1 MVKPHMVK
9 KWAMPGTVHW
19 RSFFWPATSTS
30 SALSRAGMSLA
41 RLGHGGLA
49 GGDEA
54 AQPEE
59 PSARDGEHHER

>member
-19 RSFFWPATSTS
+19 RSFFWPGHLDQLRLQTCGDV
-30 SALSRAGMSLA
+30 LGPA
-41 RLGHGGLA
+41 RHRRLA

-54 AQPEE
+54 
-59 PSARDGEHHER
+59 PSQ